1 MVRFIMEMLSN
12 RSSVLQTSDG
22 RTSRLRRLKNGVLQ
36 GSVLSPMFFNIY
48 STSKYGYADD
58 LAILFRC
65 PTWKAMEVGLNR
77 DMGILADYLEK
88 WHLQLSTEKTVSAAF
103 HLYNQEAR
111 RELDVY
117 VGNNRLEFQQ
127 APKYLGVRLD
137 RTLSYEKLLDE
148 VKAKTTSRVS
158 LIRRLAGSTWGASPQ
173 TLRVSTQA
181 L

>member
-1 MVRFIMEMLSN
+1 MVSIE
-12 RSSVLQTSDG
+12 
-22 RTSRLRRLKNGVLQ
+22 
-36 GSVLSPMFFNIY
+36 
-48 STSKYGYADD
+48 
-58 LAILFRC
+58 
-65 PTWKAMEVGLNR
+65 TWASWQ
-77 DMGILADYLEK
+77 K